1 MIRCLLSSNIYINI
15 LIITSKHLGDN
26 FSRFTLQETPPP
38 HPAGIVLTRPGY
50 YTDPSMDELAQLT
63 DDNGHCVVE
72 NFAVGREGYGNVFF
86 EGITDVTGLNLDD
99 IGIY

>member
-1 MIRCLLSSNIYINI
+1 
-15 LIITSKHLGDN
+15 
-26 FSRFTLQETPPP
+26 
-38 HPAGIVLTRPGY
+38 
-50 YTDPSMDELAQLT
+50 MDELAQLT

-99 IGIY
+99 IGIYKFGDVLFKCIATSFVWENVQKASNKSWISIKIVSPLPQYVRKLYLCCDK

>member
-1 MIRCLLSSNIYINI
+1 MSTHLDIIFHVLLLYRKRP
-15 LIITSKHLGDN
+15 LP
-26 FSRFTLQETPPP
+26 PPP